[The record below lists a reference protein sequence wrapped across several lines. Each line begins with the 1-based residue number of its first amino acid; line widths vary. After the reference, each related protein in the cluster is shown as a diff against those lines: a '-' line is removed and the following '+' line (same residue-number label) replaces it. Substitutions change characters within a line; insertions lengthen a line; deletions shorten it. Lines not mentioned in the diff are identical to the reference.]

1 MTEEIS
7 TNEIALFVK
16 VFCTTRTASRDFHK
30 LLETTILMRLND
42 LKQDMKIMHQI
53 GYNFELSGLCSMDT
67 LKAFKKVY
75 GWSMD
80 TALRSEGRA
89 YYEAYLANDGD
100 KLYEAGITI
109 GNACEGVPNP

>member
-42 LKQDMKIMHQI
+42 LKQDMKIMH
-53 GYNFELSGLCSMDT
+53 
-67 LKAFKKVY
+67 
-75 GWSMD
+75 
-80 TALRSEGRA
+80 
-89 YYEAYLANDGD
+89 
-100 KLYEAGITI
+100 
-109 GNACEGVPNP
+109 